1 MAVLG
6 ALAAGGLALW
16 RAWRLPLLATAQPE
30 AWHAAERRSLQVQG
44 ALAAIAFGL
53 ALAALARGGGLVAG
67 FTLMG
72 GLLIG
77 AALLLPAILAGL
89 IALAMRAARG
99 PVAQWV
105 LADSRQQMSGLT
117 LALMA
122 LLLALAV
129 NIGVGTMVGSFRA
142 TFLGWLDQRLAAE
155 VYLTGRDRAQAEA
168 IAAWADA
175 RPEVSARLPIWNA
188 DATIAG
194 WPAEIYGFQDHATY
208 RDNWPM
214 LALAPDGWDRVA
226 AGEAAMVSEQLARR
240 AGLATGDTLT
250 VPTPQ
255 GPWEVTVAGIYSDYG
270 NPEGQIM
277 IGIDALVARWPEVER
292 LRYALRVEPEAV
304 AELVGELATRFD
316 LPPERIIDQAALK
329 ELSTRIFERTFT
341 VTLALNALT
350 LAVAG
355 IALLTAL
362 LTLANLRLR
371 QLAPVWALGLT
382 RRQLAVIEMGKTLG
396 LAGLTAVV
404 ALPLGLA
411 VAWIL
416 TAVINVEAFGW
427 RLPILM
433 FPGRWAMLFALAI
446 VTAFLAA
453 LWPVLR
459 LRRTAPL
466 TLLQNFTNER

>member
-1 MAVLG
+1 
-6 ALAAGGLALW
+6 
-16 RAWRLPLLATAQPE
+16 
-30 AWHAAERRSLQVQG
+30 
-44 ALAAIAFGL
+44 
-53 ALAALARGGGLVAG
+53 
-67 FTLMG
+67 
-72 GLLIG
+72 
-77 AALLLPAILAGL
+77 
-89 IALAMRAARG
+89 
-99 PVAQWV
+99 
-105 LADSRQQMSGLT
+105 MSGLS

-142 TFLGWLDQRLAAE
+142 TFIGWLDQRLAAE
-155 VYLTGRDRAQAEA
+155 VYLTGGDAAQAEA

-175 RPEVSARLPIWNA
+175 RPEVTARLPIWNA

-194 WPAEIYGFQDHATY
+194 WPAEVYGFLDHATY
-208 RDNWPM
+208 RDTWPM

-226 AGEAAMVSEQLARR
+226 SGEAAMVSEQLARR
-240 AGLATGDTLT
+240 AGLAPGDTLT

-255 GPWEVTVAGIYSDYG
+255 GPWEVAVAGVYSDYG

-277 IGIDALVARWPEVER
+277 IAIEALVARWPDVER
-292 LRYALRVEPEAV
+292 LRYALRVEPDAV
-304 AELVGELATRFD
+304 ERVIADLKAGFD
-316 LPPERIIDQAALK
+316 LPAERIVDQAALK
-329 ELSTRIFERTFT
+329 DLSTRIFERTFA

-382 RRQLAVIEMGKTLG
+382 RRQLALIEMGKTLG
-396 LAGLTAVV
+396 LAALTALV

-411 VAWIL
+411 VAWVL
-416 TAVINVEAFGW
+416 TAVVNVEAFGW
-427 RLPILM
+427 RLPVLL
-433 FPGRWAMLFALAI
+433 FPGRWAALFALALA
-446 VTAFLAA
+446 TAFLAA

-466 TLLQNFTNER
+466 TLLQSFTNER